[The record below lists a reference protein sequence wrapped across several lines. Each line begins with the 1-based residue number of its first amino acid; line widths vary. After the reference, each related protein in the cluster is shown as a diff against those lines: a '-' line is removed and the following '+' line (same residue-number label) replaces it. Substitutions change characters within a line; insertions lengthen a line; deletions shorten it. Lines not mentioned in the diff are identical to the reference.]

1 MIKFLAI
8 QVSLGV
14 ITVDDIPDRLKEK
27 VTEYLQTHD
36 MI

>member
-8 QVSLGV
+8 QISLGV
-14 ITVDDIPDRLKEK
+14 ISLDDIPERLKEK

>member
-1 MIKFLAI
+1 MVKFLAI
-8 QVSLGV
+8 QISLGV
-14 ITVDDIPDRLKEK
+14 IILDDVPERLKEK

>member
-8 QVSLGV
+8 QISLGV
-14 ITVDDIPDRLKEK
+14 ITLDNVPERLKEK
-27 VTEYLQTHD
+27 VTEYLQAHG

>member
-8 QVSLGV
+8 QISFGV
-14 ITVDDIPDRLKEK
+14 ITLDDVPERLKEK
-27 VTEYLQTHD
+27 VTEDLQTHD